1 MDISASLFPCTNIHK
16 NFICYVGLC
25 DTSEV
30 AYFRDKILYHL
41 TCDMKTLNENATV
54 AERIR
59 FYRTKRNMNGDTLA
73 DLAGM
78 SRYAIMYY
86 ENSQTEPLLEDL
98 KAIANALNIEADM
111 LYDDYYRFLDY
122 PYTAKIKQ
130 VREEHGLLQ
139 RELGVMLGVTRRAV
153 ERWEH
158 GRNRVT
164 RNVWDKLKTLNLL

>member
-1 MDISASLFPCTNIHK
+1 
-16 NFICYVGLC
+16 
-25 DTSEV
+25 
-30 AYFRDKILYHL
+30 
-41 TCDMKTLNENATV
+41 MKTLNENATV